1 MTRPWI
7 SACILRSASHMADT
21 WLVKLYNS
29 QSSICNCIARR
40 PNEVCPI
47 LNDFYVLQAWN
58 LGPSKVETAMINI
71 EIPHQLKGPNGEQI
85 FMQVFE
91 PQVS

>member
-1 MTRPWI
+1 M
-7 SACILRSASHMADT
+7 SFECIVCD
-21 WLVKLYNS
+21 Y
-29 QSSICNCIARR
+29 IARKS
-40 PNEVCPI
+40 NEVCPI

-58 LGPSKVETAMINI
+58 LGPSKVETAMIDI

>member
-1 MTRPWI
+1 
-7 SACILRSASHMADT
+7 MAGT
-21 WLVKLYNS
+21 WLVSYIFLNLTSFENIVYDY
-29 QSSICNCIARR
+29 IARR

-47 LNDFYVLQAWN
+47 LNEFYVLQAWN
-58 LGPSKVETAMINI
+58 LGPSKVETAMIDI